1 MRFRAVCLNTL
12 CVSTLLSGTGPSW
25 LLTLGSARAETGLSG
40 HEAAF
45 HDTGQQGQK
54 KKSSTQ
60 PHVPEGAGVAV
71 NTGKEEDL
79 VVKASRNN
87 RMYVSSGGDL
97 GALGY
102 KKGLDV
108 PFNIRSYNA
117 SLILNQQSQTL
128 GDVLLNDPTVRTTTG
143 YGNYAQLFQI
153 RGFTLYGDD
162 IAIDG
167 LYGVTP
173 RQLVSPQL
181 YDSVQVLN
189 GASAFLNGAAPG
201 GSAIGGNVNLVSK
214 RATITD
220 ITRVTGD
227 YTSSSQG
234 GGAVDISRRFGKD
247 RAYGFRFNA
256 AGMDGE
262 TPIHGERRA
271 DIALGGAF
279 DWHNDDTRINMNMN
293 YQKQQVFGGRSA
305 IIVSSLASGMPAPL
319 PPSPSQ
325 NWGQRWA
332 YTDLSYLFGTMG
344 IEHDFGKHVTA
355 YGKFGAQSGN
365 EMGNYATTTLTDAH
379 TGNGRVG
386 AMATAY
392 NVMNEATQAGVR
404 AHVNTGFI
412 RHEINAGGSAI
423 WEESDAAYA
432 MSLVGMS
439 GNIYQP
445 TQFTPNETYARGN
458 MRDPGRVSWNK
469 LYSLFLSDTM
479 TFWHDR
485 ISLTGGFRYQ
495 DILSNSYAYG
505 SGQMQTHYDS
515 SAFSPVIGLV
525 VHPIKHAALYFNRI
539 QGLSAGSVVGSSYVN
554 AGQVFAPYE
563 STQYEVGAKYDIG
576 RFSAGVA
583 FYQTSMPYGIVE
595 AYGNTGQLL
604 YTQNGKQKN
613 RGMELTFNGEI
624 LRGLRF
630 NGGLT
635 LIDAKQVRA
644 GNENNNGKTVIGI
657 PNYTIN
663 GNLEYDVPFIK
674 GLTLVGRVISTG
686 KQQFNNANSAHLSAW
701 SRFDLGARY
710 TFLVRGKALTTRFE
724 VDNVGNQRYWA
735 SVYQS
740 NLIMGD
746 PETYKFSVTADF

>member
-1 MRFRAVCLNTL
+1 MSFRALCLNTL
-12 CVSTLLSGTGPSW
+12 CVSALLSGVGPVRFLALS
-25 LLTLGSARAETGLSG
+25 SARAEQNASHRVVTAQSAEKQKQTASPASKPAVGASPV
-40 HEAAF
+40 AA
-45 HDTGQQGQK
+45 
-54 KKSSTQ
+54 
-60 PHVPEGAGVAV
+60 A
-71 NTGKEEDL
+71 KEEDL
-79 VVKASRNN
+79 VVRAARNN

-97 GALGY
+97 GALGV

-181 YDSVQVLN
+181 YESVQVLN

-214 RATITD
+214 RATATD

-227 YTSSSQG
+227 YTSSAQG
-234 GGAVDISRRFGKD
+234 GGAVDISRRFGQD

-305 IIVSSLASGMPAPL
+305 IIVSSLATDMPVPI
-319 PPSPSQ
+319 PTSPSK

-344 IEHDFGKHVTA
+344 IEHDFGRHMTV

-365 EMGNYATTTLTDAH
+365 EMGNYATTTLTNSR
-379 TGNGRVG
+379 TGDGSVG

-404 AHVNTGFI
+404 AHVTTGFI
-412 RHEINAGGSAI
+412 KHEINAGGSAI
-423 WEESDAAYA
+423 WEEADSAYA
-432 MSLVGMS
+432 MSVPGVP
-439 GNIYQP
+439 GNIYNP
-445 TQFTPNETYARGN
+445 TQFIPNETYARGN
-458 MRDPGRVSWNK
+458 MNNPGRVSWNK

-485 ISLTGGFRYQ
+485 IALTGGFRYQ
-495 DILSNSYAYG
+495 DILSNSYNYG
-505 SGQMQTHYDS
+505 SGEKLTHYES
-515 SAFSPVIGLV
+515 AAFSPVIGLV
-525 VHPIKHAALYFNRI
+525 VHPIKHFAVYFNRI
-539 QGLSAGSVVGSSYVN
+539 QGLSAGTTVGAGYVN

-563 STQYEVGAKYDIG
+563 STQYEVGAKYDVG

-583 FYQTSMPYGIVE
+583 FYQTSMPYGVVE
-595 AYGNTGQLL
+595 TDGNTSQLI
-604 YTQNGKQKN
+604 YTQNGRERN

-635 LIDAKQVRA
+635 LIDAKQMRA
-644 GNENNNGKTVIGI
+644 ADDANNGKTVIGV

-663 GNLEYDVPFIK
+663 GNLEYDVPFVK

-686 KQQFNNANSAHLSAW
+686 KQQFNNANTTHLPAW

-746 PETYKFSVTADF
+746 PETFKFSVTADL